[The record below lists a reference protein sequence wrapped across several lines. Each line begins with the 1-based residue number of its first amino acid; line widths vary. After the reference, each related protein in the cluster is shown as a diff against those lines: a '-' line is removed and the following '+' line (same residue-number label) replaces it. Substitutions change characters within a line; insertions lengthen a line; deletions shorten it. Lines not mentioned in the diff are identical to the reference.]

1 LWYKGFIYRAFQVTK
16 QGGVEFIYIARD
28 LLPLIQVH
36 IEQTTSQATIESS
49 SSTFDLNSVSV
60 PPIILN
66 NANRLRE
73 NIFRLLVFLQT
84 TSTHPQPDGSLTMET
99 EQKLS
104 RCLLTPRSSIDE
116 VRFLFFLA
124 KKNNLLEFTSGSPK
138 PNRQTARHWLEADE
152 AEQIRQLRNS
162 WRTTYDW
169 NDLWHIPG
177 IFPQPTGWENDPL
190 LARQKILGYLAN
202 LPADWFSIDE
212 FVAKIKQIEPDFQRP
227 DGDYEQWYI
236 QDNQGNF
243 LMGFT
248 DWERVDG
255 ALIRYLLTCVL
266 PWLSVVDSGISHQ
279 PTTFRITTSGRI
291 FLESVAQSSDCSPT
305 QSEDCAT
312 SLEILPFQVNPDF
325 QVIVPA
331 MVNLFD
337 RFQLARFA
345 VLHQYELDRICYHL
359 TPMSIV
365 GALQNGIT
373 IKHILTF
380 LKRASQDQLPPTVI
394 EGLENWAGRWGT
406 VRLQPVV
413 LLHLE
418 SEHLVHELRQYPDLE
433 QPLENMLDSKTIAI
447 SANDAP
453 FVKRLLT
460 ELGYLG

>member
-1 LWYKGFIYRAFQVTK
+1 
-16 QGGVEFIYIARD
+16 
-28 LLPLIQVH
+28 
-36 IEQTTSQATIESS
+36 
-49 SSTFDLNSVSV
+49 
-60 PPIILN
+60 
-66 NANRLRE
+66 
-73 NIFRLLVFLQT
+73 
-84 TSTHPQPDGSLTMET
+84 
-99 EQKLS
+99 
-104 RCLLTPRSSIDE
+104 
-116 VRFLFFLA
+116 
-124 KKNNLLEFTSGSPK
+124 
-138 PNRQTARHWLEADE
+138 
-152 AEQIRQLRNS
+152 
-162 WRTTYDW
+162 
-169 NDLWHIPG
+169 
-177 IFPQPTGWENDPL
+177 
-190 LARQKILGYLAN
+190 
-202 LPADWFSIDE
+202 
-212 FVAKIKQIEPDFQRP
+212 
-227 DGDYEQWYI
+227 
-236 QDNQGNF
+236 
-243 LMGFT
+243 
-248 DWERVDG
+248 
-255 ALIRYLLTCVL
+255 
-266 PWLSVVDSGISHQ
+266 
-279 PTTFRITTSGRI
+279 
-291 FLESVAQSSDCSPT
+291 
-305 QSEDCAT
+305 
-312 SLEILPFQVNPDF
+312 
-325 QVIVPA
+325 